1 MIGGK
6 KSRAV
11 IAIVGFAVTI
21 MAVASACGGSTS
33 STSSTSS
40 ASASPAVSKAT
51 EILGHAPTGLA
62 KAIADRGYVV
72 VADDANYPPQSILQK
87 NGKLVGFDVDVA
99 KKVASLLGLQ
109 VHFVNPAWDSI
120 PTGLGVGRFDVSI
133 GSMSPTP
140 ERMKSVDF
148 ANYYAYS
155 DAVIVTRAGTPGLN
169 TVAELAGKTIG
180 TGAATSYYY
189 WLQSHTKANVKS
201 YTSSIDTW
209 PDLQMRRLDGVM
221 TALPSAQEV
230 IAAGKPFQITGK
242 PFLKEQVCF
251 AIKKAEP
258 DWLALLNYTVK
269 QMHADGSLTAASK
282 HWYNGVD
289 ITVPD

>member
-1 MIGGK
+1 MSRK
-6 KSRAV
+6 KKAKAV
-11 IAIVGFAVTI
+11 VAILGFAIALTGL
-21 MAVASACGGSTS
+21 ASGCGSTASSS
-33 STSSTSS
+33 STKPT
-40 ASASPAVSKAT
+40 SPALAKAQQ
-51 EILGHAPTGLA
+51 ILGHAPTGLA
-62 KAIADRGYVV
+62 KAIVDRGYVV
-72 VADDANYPPQSILQK
+72 VADDANYPPQSILLK

-99 KKVASLLGLQ
+99 KKVASILGLQ

-140 ERMKSVDF
+140 QRMKSVDF
-148 ANYYAYS
+148 ANYYAFS

-189 WLQSHTKANVKS
+189 WLQSHTKAKIKS

-209 PDLQMRRLDGVM
+209 PDLQMGRLDGVM

-242 PFLKEQVCF
+242 PFMKEQVCF

-269 QMHADGSLTAASK
+269 EMHADGSLTAMSK

-289 ITVPD
+289 VTVPD

>member
-1 MIGGK
+1 MTGGQ

-21 MAVASACGGSTS
+21 MAVASACGG

-62 KAIADRGYVV
+62 KAIVDNGYVV
-72 VADDANYPPQSILQK
+72 VADDANYPPQSVLKK
-87 NGKLVGFDVDVA
+87 NGELVGFDVDVA

-120 PTGLGVGRFDVSI
+120 PTGLKVGRFDVSI
-133 GSMSPTP
+133 GSMSPTA
-140 ERMKSVDF
+140 ERKKSVDF
-148 ANYYAYS
+148 ANPYALS
-155 DAVIVTRAGTPGLN
+155 AAVIMTRAGTPGLD
-169 TVAELAGKTIG
+169 TVAALDGKKIG

-189 WLQSHTKANVKS
+189 WLEQNTKAVIKS
-201 YTSSIDTW
+201 YSSSIDTF
-209 PDLQMRRLDGVM
+209 PDLQMSRLDGVM
-221 TALPSAQEV
+221 TAAPSAQEA

-242 PFLKEQVCF
+242 PFMYEDICF
-251 AIKKAEP
+251 AIRKGEP
-258 DWLALLNYTVK
+258 DWLAMLNYTVQK
-269 QMHADGSLTAASK
+269 MHSDGSLTAMSQK
-282 HWYNGVD
+282 WYNGLD
-289 ITVPD
+289 LTTKQ

>member
-1 MIGGK
+1 MSRK
-6 KSRAV
+6 KKAKAV
-11 IAIVGFAVTI
+11 VAILGFAI
-21 MAVASACGGSTS
+21 ALMGLASGCGSTASSS
-33 STSSTSS
+33 STKPT
-40 ASASPAVSKAT
+40 SPALAKAQQ
-51 EILGHAPTGLA
+51 ILGHAPTGLA
-62 KAIADRGYVV
+62 KAIVDRGYVV
-72 VADDANYPPQSILQK
+72 VADDANYPPQSVLLK
-87 NGKLVGFDVDVA
+87 NGTLVGFDVDVA
-99 KKVASLLGLQ
+99 KKVASILGLQ

-148 ANYYAYS
+148 ASYYAFS

-189 WLQSHTKANVKS
+189 WLQSHTKAKIKS

-209 PDLQMRRLDGVM
+209 PDLQMGRLDGVM

-230 IAAGKPFQITGK
+230 IAAGKPFQITGQ
-242 PFLKEQVCF
+242 PFMKEQVCF

-269 QMHADGSLTAASK
+269 EMHADGSLTAMSK

-289 ITVPD
+289 VTVPN